1 MLMKI
6 RKKCI
11 LFQDEVLDCFQIWT
25 TASSLNVKANEVI
38 KKKFVFLIN
47 RSVFSNVVKN
57 EGEETMPTLTHTHD

>member
-11 LFQDEVLDCFQIWT
+11 LLQDEVLDCFQNWT
-25 TASSLNVKANEVI
+25 AASSLNVKANKAI

-47 RSVFSNVVKN
+47 RSVFSYVVNKN
-57 EGEETMPTLTHTHD
+57 EGEETMPTLTHAL